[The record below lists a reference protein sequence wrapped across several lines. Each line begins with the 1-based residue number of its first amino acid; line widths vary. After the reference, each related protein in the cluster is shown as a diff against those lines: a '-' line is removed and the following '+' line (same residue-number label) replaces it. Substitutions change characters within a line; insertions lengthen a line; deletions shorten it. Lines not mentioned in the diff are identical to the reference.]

1 MGDDKMTN
9 HEYPIVK
16 KMPKGWKVLLN
27 ATTAP
32 KGHVWITN
40 NKPQFSGERK
50 YALLKTDK
58 SMQKIKSTYDCIGKQ

>member
-9 HEYPIVK
+9 DKYPIVK
-16 KMPKGWKVLLN
+16 KVPKGWKVLLN

-58 SMQKIKSTYDCIGKQ
+58 SMQEIKSIYDCIGER

>member
-9 HEYPIVK
+9 DKYPIVK
-16 KMPKGWKVLLN
+16 KVPKGWQVLLN

-40 NKPQFSGERK
+40 NESQFSGKRK

-58 SMQKIKSTYDCIGKQ
+58 SMQEIKSIYDCIGKR

>member
-1 MGDDKMTN
+1 MGNNQMTN
-9 HEYPIVK
+9 NNYSIVR

-40 NKPQFSGERK
+40 NKPQFSGKRK

-58 SMQKIKSTYDCIGKQ
+58 SMQEIKSIYDCIGER

>member
-1 MGDDKMTN
+1 MKDYR
-9 HEYPIVK
+9 YPIIYEV
-16 KMPKGWKVLLN
+16 PKGWKVLLN

-40 NKPQFSGERK
+40 NKSQFSGERK

-58 SMQKIKSTYDCIGKQ
+58 TMREIITAYECIGKR

>member
-9 HEYPIVK
+9 DNYPVVK
-16 KMPKGWKVLLN
+16 NVPKGWKVLLN

-40 NKPQFSGERK
+40 NEPQFSGKRK

-58 SMQKIKSTYDCIGKQ
+58 SMQEIKSIYDCIGKR